1 MIEWT
6 IIQNDQLNPGTTD
19 FSYVK
24 FLGQDSFKYHVIS
37 FVKYLTLLR
46 FNLFKIYINKL
57 INSVSLKKKKFFK
70 QTKVKGKLTVRA
82 NKKTVLHSRK
92 QILNQIQV
100 MFYLDL
106 NSVLSIIDKI
116 FTISVISLHAYVKS
130 VTLHVLNNF
139 YIPQ

>member
-1 MIEWT
+1 M
-6 IIQNDQLNPGTTD
+6 
-19 FSYVK
+19 K
-24 FLGQDSFKYHVIS
+24 
-37 FVKYLTLLR
+37 
-46 FNLFKIYINKL
+46 KL
-57 INSVSLKKKKFFK
+57 VFE
-70 QTKVKGKLTVRA
+70 QTKTKRKLTVRA

-130 VTLHVLNNF
+130 VTLHVLNKQ
-139 YIPQ
+139 IMLAKMA